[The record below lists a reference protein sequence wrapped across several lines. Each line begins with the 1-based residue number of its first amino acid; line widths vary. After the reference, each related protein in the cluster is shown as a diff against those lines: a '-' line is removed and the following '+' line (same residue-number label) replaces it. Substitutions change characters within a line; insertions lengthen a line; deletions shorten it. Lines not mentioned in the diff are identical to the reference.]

1 MFSFFPSC
9 SLSNLS
15 ALERTSHFDHLMC
28 NHLMCESLRR
38 TRLKLQKR
46 PRSPNNFGNP
56 HLWTR
61 TSSQI
66 SVETSTHSPNHSNA
80 RKPNVNS
87 TKCNTSSLD
96 EMRTITASPKSNLS
110 FKEKVALQGKPR
122 LGEIRKVQVRI
133 KESKEF
139 KVSIANLIYKRAS
152 AVVVWRTFQRFSDS
166 LSGRTSGK
174 LKRIVGKYVHS
185 KLRHSLSISPFSG
198 RDS

>member
-1 MFSFFPSC
+1 MFSFFQSC

-46 PRSPNNFGNP
+46 PRSLNNFGNP

-61 TSSQI
+61 TSWQI
-66 SVETSTHSPNHSNA
+66 SMETSTHSANHSNA

-152 AVVVWRTFQRFSDS
+152 AVAVGLSKDSLWKNFRKIEKNRWKICTFETASLSKHLALLWQRF
-166 LSGRTSGK
+166 LK
-174 LKRIVGKYVHS
+174 L
-185 KLRHSLSISPFSG
+185 
-198 RDS
+198 